1 MWAEIMGSW
10 KMMVQGLCRFEVC
23 VRPSSSTRVF
33 VKLKQRVGRAV
44 VLTLHRLSGLLCV
57 PSWKVAV
64 VAYGVF
70 EV

>member
-10 KMMVQGLCRFEVC
+10 KMMIQGLCRFEVC
-23 VRPSSSTRVF
+23 VRPSSSTRVL
-33 VKLKQRVGRAV
+33 VRLKPRVGRAV
-44 VLTLHRLSGLLCV
+44 VLALHRLSGLLCI
-57 PSWKVAV
+57 PNWKVAA